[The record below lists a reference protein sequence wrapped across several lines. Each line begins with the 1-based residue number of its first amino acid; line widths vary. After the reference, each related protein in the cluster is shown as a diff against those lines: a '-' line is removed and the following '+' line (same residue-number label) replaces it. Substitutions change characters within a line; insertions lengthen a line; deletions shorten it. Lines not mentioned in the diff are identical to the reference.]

1 MKYFIY
7 RENQTQQERE
17 AELESMRQHQRN
29 TWEAMP
35 ESERKERG
43 AAIAAKAKMKKQFE
57 SENDTIC
64 RQKFEAATKK
74 ITRCQRYE
82 LLHIVINTY
91 NHIKYYQIFNSYCQ

>member
-1 MKYFIY
+1 MLMKYFIY

-17 AELESMRQHQRN
+17 AELESMRQHQKN

-57 SENDTIC
+57 SENDTIR
-64 RQKFEAATKK
+64 RQKVEAATKK
-74 ITRCQRYE
+74 ITRNQRYD
-82 LLHIVINTY
+82 LF
-91 NHIKYYQIFNSYCQ
+91 YQIIYNKYMNEKQG